1 MNTTGEH
8 PDMPH
13 LDAVE
18 SDPAYDYAEEI
29 PVNDDDWDAEDEF
42 LDAEEAVVP
51 TPPVAVDAEE
61 RVVPLAEEDE
71 FRDTEDEF
79 RDTE

>member
-1 MNTTGEH
+1 MNTTGQH

-18 SDPAYDYAEEI
+18 ADPAYDYAEDA
-29 PVNDDDWDAEDEF
+29 PVDESDWDAEDEF

-51 TPPVAVDAEE
+51 PVRAVVDAEE
-61 RVVPLAEEDE
+61 RVVPLDPDE
-71 FRDTEDEF
+71 FRETE
-79 RDTE
+79 